1 MIGTYQDHYDMLNFS
16 CHSSIG
22 RDGGEQTITIG
33 PDCYYLGVIMHEMT
47 HAVGF
52 FHEQNRMDRDQ
63 YITVHWNNIQPGEQ
77 FLSSFSPYIV
87 SLINHIAGNC
97 KIYI

>member
-1 MIGTYQDHYDMLNFS
+1 MILIYIFVCDLHFS

-33 PDCYYLGVIMHEMT
+33 QDCYYLGVIMHEMT

-52 FHEQNRMDRDQ
+52 FHEQNRWDRDQ
-63 YITVHWNNIQPGEQ
+63 YITIHWNNILAGETNRNYHRSLMQTEKFQPEG
-77 FLSSFSPYIV
+77 
-87 SLINHIAGNC
+87 
-97 KIYI
+97 KR